1 MNRLRKNS
9 GFKRVYAKGRS
20 CPDRLAVLCYLP
32 TGEDDTKVGFS
43 VSKKIGCAVVRNKT
57 KRRMREI
64 VRAISGDIKP
74 GYDIVIIARKRT
86 AEAEFSDMSRGIRNL
101 FRRADLLCSRK

>member
-9 GFKRVYAKGRS
+9 DFKRVYAKGRS
-20 CPDRLAVLCYLP
+20 YPDRLAVLCCLS
-32 TGEDDTKVGFS
+32 TGAEDTKVGFS

-64 VRAISGDIKP
+64 VRCMSGDIKP
-74 GYDIVIIARKRT
+74 GYNAIVIARRG
-86 AEAEFSDMSRGIRNL
+86 ASEARFSDISRSIERL
-101 FRRADLLCSRK
+101 FRRAELLCSRK